1 VREKLRVLLAD
12 DERPARSVLRALLES
27 FDDVTVVGEAR
38 DGVEAIAVIET
49 VRPDLALLDF
59 EMPEVGGL
67 DVVRLLRKDR
77 LPMIAFV
84 TAYDAYAVRAFEV
97 NAVDY
102 LLKPVDPARLRETIR
117 RAHDRLENSDARTES
132 SLGVHAAVD
141 SLVAQSAGLLRR
153 IPVRK
158 RSDIVLVP
166 VEEVAAIVADG
177 ELLHLTTA
185 SGEKHTITYRLKDL
199 EARLDPEL
207 FVRLSRGI
215 VVNVTMIRKVAPLT
229 GGTYVFT
236 LTTGQ
241 ALEASR
247 LQSRVLRQRL
257 LKL

>member
-1 VREKLRVLLAD
+1 
-12 DERPARSVLRALLES
+12 
-27 FDDVTVVGEAR
+27 
-38 DGVEAIAVIET
+38 
-49 VRPDLALLDF
+49 
-59 EMPEVGGL
+59 
-67 DVVRLLRKDR
+67 
-77 LPMIAFV
+77 MIAFV
-84 TAYDAYAVRAFEV
+84 TAYDAYAVRAFEL

-117 RAHDRLENSDARTES
+117 RAHDRLDNSDARTEAS
-132 SLGVHAAVD
+132 AGVHAAVD
-141 SLVAQSAGLLRR
+141 SLVSQTSELLRR

-166 VEEVAAIVADG
+166 VEDIAAIIADG
-177 ELLHLTTA
+177 ELLHLTTVR
-185 SGEKHTITYRLKDL
+185 GEKHTITYRLKDL
-199 EARLDPEL
+199 EARLDPQF